1 MNASLQGY
9 AAAVFGELDASARG
23 LAAEELGR
31 LDQTISANH
40 ELRAALTDTSVP
52 GLQRAAVLRQ
62 LLEGKVSA
70 PVVRLAAYAA
80 QVSHAQ
86 QVPASLSY
94 LVSRARQAAAG
105 EQVDEQGLGILSA
118 RERVGG
124 FATAIFEDLEVGDL
138 EEIEDELFRFARIV
152 EGNPELRRALTDRD
166 LPVALRQEL
175 VGALVEGKVS
185 QPTLELLGYVV
196 AGGRARDVVGTVDWL
211 VDQTAR
217 ARGWRVAKVRTAKAL
232 AETQSDGLKASL
244 TRLVGHPVELQIT
257 EDATLLGGIRV
268 EVGDLLVDATAKNR
282 LAQLREHLD
291 AEHKTFVKNA

>member
-1 MNASLQGY
+1 MNASLQGF

-31 LDQTISANH
+31 LDQTVAANH

-86 QVPASLSY
+86 QVPSSLSY
-94 LVSRARQAAAG
+94 LVVRARQAAAD
-105 EQVDEQGLGILSA
+105 EQVDEQGLGVLSA

-124 FATAIFEDLEVGDL
+124 FATAVFEGLEVREL
-138 EEIEDELFRFARIV
+138 EEIEDELFRFARII
-152 EGNPELRRALTDRD
+152 EGNPDLRRALTNRD
-166 LPVALRQEL
+166 LPVGRRQEL
-175 VGALVEGKVS
+175 VAALVGGKVS
-185 QPTLELLGYVV
+185 APTLELLRYVV

-232 AETQSDGLKASL
+232 VESQAEGLKTSL
-244 TRLVGHPVELQIT
+244 SELVGHPVELQVT
-257 EDATLLGGIRV
+257 EDASLLGGIRV